1 MKYFAYGSNMCSPLL
16 KDRVPSAEKYAIAA
30 LKGHVL
36 KFHKISKKDGSG
48 KCDAFETKSPEDIV
62 YGVLFEISE
71 NEKQDL
77 DRIEGLGAGY
87 EEKYVY
93 VNLLDEERGIRAFTY
108 YATKID
114 DSLKPYDWYK
124 DFVVSGAREHN
135 LPKVYIKLLEREES
149 IDDSDKSRVDKNRA
163 FLKQNNYNTINFG
176 RESD

>member
-1 MKYFAYGSNMCSPLL
+1 MKYFAYGSNMCSLLL

-30 LKGHVL
+30 FKGHVL
-36 KFHKISKKDGSG
+36 KFHKISRDGSG

-77 DRIEGLGAGY
+77 DRKEGLGAGY

-114 DSLKPYDWYK
+114 DSLKPYNWYK
-124 DFVVSGAREHN
+124 KTVVSGARENN
-135 LPKVYIKLLEREES
+135 LSKDYIKLLEREES
-149 IDDSDKSRVDKNRA
+149 IDDSDKSRVDKNKA

>member
-1 MKYFAYGSNMCSPLL
+1 MKYFAYGSNMFFALL
-16 KDRVPSAEKYAIAA
+16 KDRVLSAEKYTIAA

-36 KFHKISKKDGSG
+36 KFHKISKDGSG
-48 KCDAFETKSPEDIV
+48 KSDAFETKSPDDIV

-77 DRIEGLGAGY
+77 DSKEGLGY

-108 YATKID
+108 YATDTNIN
-114 DSLKPYDWYK
+114 DSLKPYHWYK
-124 DFVVSGAREHN
+124 DFVVSGARENN
-135 LPKVYIKLLEREES
+135 LPKNYIKLLEREES
-149 IDDSDKSRVDKNRA
+149 IDDSDKSRVDKNKA
-163 FLKQNNYNTINFG
+163 FLKQHNYNTINFG